1 MASVQRVYDAVKDIA
16 NKDQRGFVTPAIFNQ
31 FAGVA
36 QMNVFNRLFGEI
48 TMSNRLRRSNIDG
61 PRIFSRSKTVQEDLS
76 VFSKKTTLT
85 LSASKEATKPT
96 DLARVVSINTIG
108 KKILGVEE
116 QAQVQLVYNEDH
128 IDRIINSDLSAPSD
142 SAPVALISEKI
153 EIFPNTNTSIGSIV
167 LRYYKLPEGLVP
179 TTQAKTTSSPKFGY
193 TTAVAGVEV
202 YDATNSVDFELPEHY
217 FAELVEE
224 ILVLVGVNL
233 RDKDVYAYA
242 SNEVT
247 KENNS

>member
-1 MASVQRVYDAVKDIA
+1 MASVQRVFDAVKNIA

-48 TMSNRLRRSNIDG
+48 SMGNRLRRSNIDG
-61 PRIFSRSKTVQEDLS
+61 PRIFSRSKTVLEDLS
-76 VFSKKTTLT
+76 VFSKKATLNLT
-85 LSASKEATKPT
+85 AGVVTKPL
-96 DLARVVSINTIG
+96 DLARVISINTVG

-116 QAQVQLVYNEDH
+116 QEQVQLVYNEDH
-128 IDRIINSDLSAPSD
+128 IDRILNSDLSAPSD
-142 SAPVALISEKI
+142 SAPVALIATSI
-153 EIFPNTNTSIGSIV
+153 EVFPNVNTNISKII

-179 TTQAKTTSSPKFGY
+179 TTQAQTPSSPKFGY
-193 TTAVAGVEV
+193 TTVVAGVEL
-202 YDATNSVDFELPEHY
+202 YDASTSVDFELPEQY
-217 FAELVEE
+217 FADLVEE
-224 ILVLVGVNL
+224 VLVLVGVNL
-233 RDKDVYAYA
+233 RDKDVYSYA

>member
-1 MASVQRVYDAVKDIA
+1 MASVQRVFDAVKDIA

-76 VFSKKTTLT
+76 VFSKKSTLT

-153 EIFPNTNTSIGSIV
+153 EIFPNIH
-167 LRYYKLPEGLVP
+167 RKKY
-179 TTQAKTTSSPKFGY
+179 
-193 TTAVAGVEV
+193 
-202 YDATNSVDFELPEHY
+202 
-217 FAELVEE
+217 
-224 ILVLVGVNL
+224 
-233 RDKDVYAYA
+233 
-242 SNEVT
+242 
-247 KENNS
+247 